1 MSTANTILLVEDDSG
16 LRELLQEEL
25 EAEGYQVTACGDA
38 EDGQQQLESQ
48 TFDLLI
54 SDLRLPGADGLS
66 LLPSLAVAESPPAVL
81 IITAFGSVQQ
91 AVKALQAGAD
101 DFLTKPLEMDH
112 FLLTVSRLLDNR
124 KLRNEVQLYR
134 SLLAVEQFNGMIGQS
149 PAMQQMFQQIRQ
161 IADADGPVLIQGE
174 SGTGK
179 ELVARALHD
188 KSSRSDGPYMV
199 VNCGGIPSELMES
212 EFFGHAAG
220 AFTGARTQRA
230 GLFQQANGGS
240 LLLDELGE
248 MPLSLQAK
256 LLRVLQDGKVRPV
269 GSDHEIQLDVRIIAA
284 TNRNLTEAVADG
296 SFREDLFYRLETF
309 ALQVPPLRARG
320 DDIHQLTEFFLTR
333 FNARQKQHI
342 KGLSDA
348 AVAMLQ
354 HYTFPGNVRE
364 LQNAIERAAT
374 FCDSSLI
381 EAQHLPQRIREQTP
395 AAHTASDTSTRAA
408 QSIVPQQAID
418 VDAMPSLETVQRNY
432 IHQVLAATQGNK
444 RHAADILGITR
455 RTLYRWID

>member
-1 MSTANTILLVEDDSG
+1 MSQTQTILLVEDDSG

-38 EDGQQQLESQ
+38 EQGLALLNSQ
-48 TFDLLI
+48 TPDLLI

-66 LLPSLAVAESPPAVL
+66 LLPNLTHTDLAPAVL

-112 FLLTVSRLLDNR
+112 FLLTVSRLLENR
-124 KLRNEVQLYR
+124 KLRNEVQHYR
-134 SLLAVEQFNGMIGQS
+134 SLLAVKQFNGMIGQS
-149 PAMQQMFQQIRQ
+149 PAMQHMFHQIKQ

-188 KSSRSDGPYMV
+188 QSSRRDGPYMV

-248 MPLSLQAK
+248 MPLALQAK

-269 GSDHEIQLDVRIIAA
+269 GSDHEIQLDVRIIGA

-320 DDIHQLTEFFLTR
+320 ADIRQLTEFFLTR
-333 FNARQKQHI
+333 FNARQKQSI
-342 KGLSDA
+342 KGFSDA
-348 AVAMLQ
+348 ALATLQ
-354 HYTFPGNVRE
+354 NYSFPGNVRE
-364 LQNAIERAAT
+364 LQNAVERAAT
-374 FCDSSLI
+374 FCDSPLI
-381 EAQHLPQRIREQTP
+381 EARHLPQRIREQNNAT
-395 AAHTASDTSTRAA
+395 
-408 QSIVPQQAID
+408 
-418 VDAMPSLETVQRNY
+418 DALDISPVAVALANPTVEAEALPSLETVQRQY
-432 IHQVLAATQGNK
+432 IQQVLAATEGNK
-444 RHAADILGITR
+444 RRAADILGITR
-455 RTLYRWID
+455 RTLYRWIE

>member
-1 MSTANTILLVEDDSG
+1 MSQMESIVLVEDDRD

-25 EAEGYQVTACGDA
+25 EAEGYQVIACGDA
-38 EDGQQQLESQ
+38 EQGKQLLATQ
-48 TFDLLI
+48 AVDLLI

-66 LLPSLAVAESPPAVL
+66 LLPSLASSDSPPAVL

-124 KLRNEVQLYR
+124 KLRHEVQHYR
-134 SLLAVEQFNGMIGQS
+134 SLMAVEQFNGMIGQS
-149 PAMQQMFQQIRQ
+149 PAMQQLFQQIRQ
-161 IADADGPVLIQGE
+161 IAAAEGPVLVQGE

-188 KSSRSDGPYMV
+188 QSSRRDGPYMV

-220 AFTGARTQRA
+220 AFTGARNQRA

-248 MPLSLQAK
+248 MPLALQAK

-309 ALQVPPLRARG
+309 GLQVPPLRARG
-320 DDIHQLTEFFLTR
+320 EDILKLTEFFLTR
-333 FNARQKQHI
+333 FNARQKQSI
-342 KGLSDA
+342 KGFSDA
-348 AVAMLQ
+348 ALGLLQ
-354 HYTFPGNVRE
+354 QYSFPGNIRE
-364 LQNAIERAAT
+364 LQNAVERAAT
-374 FCDSSLI
+374 FCDTPLI
-381 EAQHLPQRIREQTP
+381 ETHHLPQRIREQTGAPLLP
-395 AAHTASDTSTRAA
+395 ANTAV
-408 QSIVPQQAID
+408 IPQQPNQPA
-418 VDAMPSLETVQRNY
+418 DADALPTLETVQRQY
-432 IHQVLAATQGNK
+432 IHQVLAATDGNK
-444 RHAADILGITR
+444 RRAADILGITR
-455 RTLYRWID
+455 RTLYRWIE

>member
-1 MSTANTILLVEDDSG
+1 MSQIETILLVEDDSG
-16 LRELLQEEL
+16 LRELMQEEL
-25 EAEGYQVTACGDA
+25 EAEGYKVTACGDA
-38 EDGQQQLESQ
+38 EQGKQILAEQAP
-48 TFDLLI
+48 DLLI

-66 LLPSLAVAESPPAVL
+66 LLPSLALSDSAPAVL

-112 FLLTVSRLLDNR
+112 FLLTVRRLLDNR
-124 KLRNEVQLYR
+124 KLRNEVQHYR
-134 SLLAVEQFNGMIGQS
+134 SLLAVKQFNGMIGQS
-149 PAMQQMFQQIRQ
+149 HAMQHLFHQIRQ
-161 IADADGPVLIQGE
+161 IADADGPVLVQGE

-188 KSSRSDGPYMV
+188 QSSRRDGPYMV

-212 EFFGHAAG
+212 EFVGHAAG

-248 MPLSLQAK
+248 MPLALQAK

-269 GSDHEIQLDVRIIAA
+269 GSDHEIQLDVRIIGA

-320 DDIHQLTEFFLTR
+320 
-333 FNARQKQHI
+333 
-342 KGLSDA
+342 
-348 AVAMLQ
+348 
-354 HYTFPGNVRE
+354 
-364 LQNAIERAAT
+364 
-374 FCDSSLI
+374 
-381 EAQHLPQRIREQTP
+381 
-395 AAHTASDTSTRAA
+395 
-408 QSIVPQQAID
+408 
-418 VDAMPSLETVQRNY
+418 
-432 IHQVLAATQGNK
+432 
-444 RHAADILGITR
+444 
-455 RTLYRWID
+455 

>member
-1 MSTANTILLVEDDSG
+1 MANQDHILLVEDDSG

-25 EAEGYQVTACGDA
+25 EAEGYRVTTCGDA
-38 EDGQQQLESQ
+38 EQGLQLLQ
-48 TFDLLI
+48 TSTPDLLI

-66 LLPSLAVAESPPAVL
+66 LLPALGASEMPPAVL

-112 FLLTVSRLLDNR
+112 FLLTVGRLLENR
-124 KLRNEVQLYR
+124 RLRSEVQHYR
-134 SLLAVEQFNGMIGQS
+134 SLLAIDQFNGIIGHS
-149 PAMQQMFQQIRQ
+149 PAMQQLFHQIRQ
-161 IADADGPVLIQGE
+161 IASADGPVLVQGE

-188 KSSRSDGPYMV
+188 QSNRKDGPYMV

-230 GLFQQANGGS
+230 GLFQQADGGT

-248 MPLSLQAK
+248 MPLTLQAK

-269 GSDHEIQLDVRIIAA
+269 GSDHEIQLDVRVIGA
-284 TNRNLTEAVADG
+284 TNRNLTDAVSDG

-320 DDIHQLTEFFLTR
+320 DDIQRLIGFFLTR
-333 FNARQKQHI
+333 FNARQRRNV
-342 KGLSDA
+342 KGFSDEA
-348 AVAMLQ
+348 LAVLQ
-354 HYTFPGNVRE
+354 RYAFPGNVRE
-364 LQNAIERAAT
+364 LQNAVERAAT
-374 FCDSSLI
+374 FCDSPLI
-381 EAQHLPQRIREQTP
+381 EVHHLPQRIGQQPSQIHEALSADH
-395 AAHTASDTSTRAA
+395 AASNAGE
-408 QSIVPQQAID
+408 SIGD
-418 VDAMPSLETVQRNY
+418 DAESLPSLETVQRQH
-432 IHQVLAATQGNK
+432 IQRVLAATGGNK
-444 RHAADILGITR
+444 RRAADILGITR
-455 RTLYRWID
+455 RTLYRWIE

>member
-1 MSTANTILLVEDDSG
+1 MSQIETILLVEDDSG

-25 EAEGYQVTACGDA
+25 EAEGYQVIACGDA
-38 EDGQQQLESQ
+38 EQGKQLLASQ
-48 TFDLLI
+48 APDLLI

-66 LLPSLAVAESPPAVL
+66 LLTNLATTESPPAVL

-124 KLRNEVQLYR
+124 KLRSEVRHYR
-134 SLLAVEQFNGMIGQS
+134 SLLAVKQFNGMIGQS
-149 PAMQQMFQQIRQ
+149 PAMQQMFQHIRQ
-161 IADADGPVLIQGE
+161 IADADGPVLVQGE

-188 KSSRSDGPYMV
+188 QSSRRDGPYMV

-248 MPLSLQAK
+248 MPLALQAK

-309 ALQVPPLRARG
+309 ALQVPPLRTRG
-320 DDIHQLTEFFLTR
+320 EDIQQLTEFFLTR
-333 FNARQKQHI
+333 FNARQKQNI
-342 KGLSDA
+342 KGFSDA
-348 AVAMLQ
+348 ALTMLQ
-354 HYTFPGNVRE
+354 HYSFPGNVRE
-364 LQNAIERAAT
+364 LQNAVERAAT
-374 FCDSSLI
+374 FCDTSLI
-381 EAQHLPQRIREQTP
+381 EIQHLPQRIREHTDT
-395 AAHTASDTSTRAA
+395 AALPSSNATL
-408 QSIVPQQAID
+408 SILPSPT
-418 VDAMPSLETVQRNY
+418 VDIEALPSLETLQRQY
-432 IHQVLAATQGNK
+432 IHQVLAAADGNK
-444 RHAADILGITR
+444 RRAADILGITR
-455 RTLYRWID
+455 RTLYRWIE

>member
-1 MSTANTILLVEDDSG
+1 MAHHDHILLVEDDSG

-25 EAEGYQVTACGDA
+25 EAEGYRVTACGDA
-38 EDGQQQLESQ
+38 EQGLQLLQ
-48 TFDLLI
+48 TGTPDLLI

-66 LLPSLAVAESPPAVL
+66 LLPALGASEMPPAVL

-112 FLLTVSRLLDNR
+112 FLLTVGRLLENR
-124 KLRNEVQLYR
+124 RLRSEVQHYR
-134 SLLAVEQFNGMIGQS
+134 SLLAIDQFNGIIGHS
-149 PAMQQMFQQIRQ
+149 PAMQQLFHQIRQ
-161 IADADGPVLIQGE
+161 IASADGPVLVQGE

-188 KSSRSDGPYMV
+188 QSNRKDGPYMV

-220 AFTGARTQRA
+220 AFTGARSQRA
-230 GLFQQANGGS
+230 GLFQQADGGT

-248 MPLSLQAK
+248 MPLTLQAK

-269 GSDHEIQLDVRIIAA
+269 GSDHEIQLDVRVIGA
-284 TNRNLTEAVADG
+284 TNRNLTDAVSDG

-320 DDIHQLTEFFLTR
+320 DDIQRLIGFFLTR
-333 FNARQKQHI
+333 FNARQQRNV
-342 KGLSDA
+342 KGFSDEA
-348 AVAMLQ
+348 LAVLQ
-354 HYTFPGNVRE
+354 RYAFPGNVRE
-364 LQNAIERAAT
+364 LQNAVERAAT
-374 FCDSSLI
+374 FCDSPLI
-381 EAQHLPQRIREQTP
+381 EVHHLPQRICQQP
-395 AAHTASDTSTRAA
+395 LPINAAPLADHAARTSGE
-408 QSIVPQQAID
+408 SIVD
-418 VDAMPSLETVQRNY
+418 DAESLPSLETVQRQH
-432 IHQVLAATQGNK
+432 IQRVLAATGGNK
-444 RHAADILGITR
+444 RRAADILGITR

>member
-1 MSTANTILLVEDDSG
+1 MSQVETILLVEDDSG

-38 EDGQQQLESQ
+38 EQGQYILDSQ
-48 TFDLLI
+48 APDLLI

-66 LLPSLAVAESPPAVL
+66 LLPNLALTDSPPAVL

-124 KLRNEVQLYR
+124 KLRNEVQHYR

-149 PAMQQMFQQIRQ
+149 PAMQHMFHQIRQ
-161 IADADGPVLIQGE
+161 IADADGPVLVQGE

-188 KSSRSDGPYMV
+188 QSSRRDGPYMV

-248 MPLSLQAK
+248 MPLALQAK

-269 GSDHEIQLDVRIIAA
+269 GSDHEIQLDVRIIGA

-309 ALQVPPLRARG
+309 ALPVPPLRARG
-320 DDIHQLTEFFLTR
+320 EDIQQLTEFFLTR
-333 FNARQKQHI
+333 FNARQKQSI
-342 KGLSDA
+342 KGFSDA
-348 AVAMLQ
+348 ALTLLQ
-354 HYTFPGNVRE
+354 HYSFPGNVRE

-374 FCDSSLI
+374 FCDTPLI
-381 EAQHLPQRIREQTP
+381 EVQHLPQRIREQAATP
-395 AAHTASDTSTRAA
+395 LPSTNHVALA
-408 QSIVPQQAID
+408 LLPNQPID
-418 VDAMPSLETVQRNY
+418 IDAMPSLETVQRQY
-432 IHQVLAATQGNK
+432 IHQVLAAADGNK

-455 RTLYRWID
+455 RTLYRWIE

>member
-1 MSTANTILLVEDDSG
+1 MSQIETILLVEDDSG

-25 EAEGYQVTACGDA
+25 EAEGYKVTACGDA
-38 EDGQQQLESQ
+38 EQGKQILAEQAP
-48 TFDLLI
+48 DLLI

-66 LLPSLAVAESPPAVL
+66 LLPSLALSDSAPAVL

-112 FLLTVSRLLDNR
+112 FLLTVRRLLDNR
-124 KLRNEVQLYR
+124 KLRNEVQHYR
-134 SLLAVEQFNGMIGQS
+134 SLLAVKQFNGMIGQS
-149 PAMQQMFQQIRQ
+149 HAMQHLFHQIRQ
-161 IADADGPVLIQGE
+161 IADADGPVLVQGE

-188 KSSRSDGPYMV
+188 QSSRRDGPYMV

-248 MPLSLQAK
+248 MPLALQAK

-269 GSDHEIQLDVRIIAA
+269 GSDHEIQLDVRIIGA
-284 TNRNLTEAVADG
+284 TNRNLTEAVANG

-309 ALQVPPLRARG
+309 AVQVPPLRARG
-320 DDIHQLTEFFLTR
+320 DDIQQLTDFFLTR
-333 FNARQKQHI
+333 FNARQKHSI
-342 KGLSDA
+342 KGFSDA
-348 AVAMLQ
+348 ALTLLQ
-354 HYTFPGNVRE
+354 HYSFPGNVRE
-364 LQNAIERAAT
+364 LQNAVERAAT
-374 FCDSSLI
+374 FCDTPLI
-381 EAQHLPQRIREQTP
+381 EVQHLPQRIREKIATP
-395 AAHTASDTSTRAA
+395 ALPTLENALATPVNTLT
-408 QSIVPQQAID
+408 D
-418 VDAMPSLETVQRNY
+418 VEAMPTLETVQRQY
-432 IHQVLAATQGNK
+432 IHQVLAATGGNK
-444 RHAADILGITR
+444 RRAADILGITR
-455 RTLYRWID
+455 RTLYRWIE